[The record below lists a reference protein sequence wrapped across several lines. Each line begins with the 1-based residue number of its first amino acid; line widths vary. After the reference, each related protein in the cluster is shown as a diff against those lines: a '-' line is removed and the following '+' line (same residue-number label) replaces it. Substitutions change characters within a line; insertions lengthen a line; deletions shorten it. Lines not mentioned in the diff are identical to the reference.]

1 MKILLFIGI
10 GGFAGAILRYLLSGF
25 AHQWARTNEFPYGTL
40 LVNVL
45 GCLLIGF
52 LTVLA
57 DSRGMLTSE
66 SRAFLFVGLLGSLTT
81 YSTFGNETVNL
92 LRNGASNAAL
102 LNVSIHLV
110 MGLAAVWFGRLIAS
124 IIWK

>member
-1 MKILLFIGI
+1 LKILLFIGI
-10 GGFAGAILRYLLSGF
+10 GGFAGAILRYLLNGY
-25 AHQWARTNEFPYGTL
+25 AHQWARTSEFPYGTL
-40 LVNVL
+40 LVNIL

-52 LTVLA
+52 LTVLV
-57 DSRGMLTSE
+57 DSHGTLTSE

-92 LRNGASNAAL
+92 LRNGASTAAL

-110 MGLAAVWFGRLIAS
+110 MGLAAVWSGRLIAF